1 MNFSI
6 AEIAAARIRSLEAG
20 APVLEL
26 LAEQRRGTAG
36 ATLKAI
42 GQMLC
47 VPVLSADELVA
58 VEPDFSVIAY
68 SDCVQRGLACCRH
81 RGEECLLLTDPFD
94 DESRWWAT
102 LRNARAATRLL
113 LTEPKTLTAWLTA
126 CEETLAALTLA
137 PRDRSAG
144 RSVSDATD
152 LTLATIGGESNLIVR
167 TVNSTLFDALKS
179 GASDIHL
186 ESDVSGLAVKFRL
199 DGVLVP
205 IGHLAG
211 VEQAAQIVSRV
222 KVLSELDIAERRIP
236 QDGRLSVTYRGRAID
251 VRVSVMPS
259 VHGEDVVLRI
269 LDRQHLS
276 ETLEGLSL
284 GKLGFDD
291 DTVTRFKRLC
301 AQPYGMVLV
310 TGPTGSG
317 KTTTLYAALI
327 ETRDPRE
334 KVITIEDPVEYHL
347 EGVLQI
353 PVNERKGL
361 SFAKGLRSILRH
373 DPDRI
378 LVGEIRDQETATIAV
393 QSALTGHLVYTTVHA
408 NNAFDVLSRFTQLGV
423 DGYELAAA
431 LNGVLAQ
438 RLLRMVCEG
447 CAEPIDEAQA
457 NQEARGVMDRWK
469 RPVRF
474 VKAVGCLHCRGTGYR
489 GRRAIGELLLM
500 TPELKGALANRRN
513 AADILSM
520 AATTGLV
527 TLREQALRLVGQ
539 GLTTMEE
546 ADRVTLAA

>member
-1 MNFSI
+1 MTVS
-6 AEIAAARIRSLEAG
+6 AVEIAKARARSLETG
-20 APVLEL
+20 TTVLSVL
-26 LAEQRRGTAG
+26 TDRRRSDAK
-36 ATLKAI
+36 ATLEAVGRLLGI
-42 GQMLC
+42 
-47 VPVLSADELVA
+47 PVLSAEDLMS
-58 VEPDFSVIAY
+58 VEADFSAIAFSY
-68 SDCVQRGLACCRH
+68 CVQRGLACVRH

-94 DESRWWAT
+94 EESRGWAG
-102 LRNARAATRLL
+102 LRNARAASRLL
-113 LTEPKTLTAWLTA
+113 LTQPELLTTWLAA
-126 CEETLAALTLA
+126 CEETLAALTFA
-137 PRDRSAG
+137 PREQGIHQTLPDG
-144 RSVSDATD
+144 TD
-152 LTLATIGGESNLIVR
+152 LTLAAIGGESNLIVR

-186 ESDVSGLAVKFRL
+186 ESDLSGLAVKFRL

-205 IGHLAG
+205 IGHLKG

-222 KVLSELDIAERRIP
+222 KVLSELDIAERRVP
-236 QDGRLSVTYRGRAID
+236 QDGRLSVTYRGRVID

-291 DTVTRFKRLC
+291 DTVARFKRLC

-438 RLLRMVCEG
+438 RLLRMVCEQ
-447 CAEPIDEAQA
+447 CVMPADEERAS
-457 NQEARGVMDRWK
+457 QEAKDVMARWGQ
-469 RPVRF
+469 PVRF
-474 VKAVGCLHCRGTGYR
+474 VEARGCPHCRGTGYR

-500 TPELKGALANRRN
+500 TPELKSALVTRRPTVDILALA
-513 AADILSM
+513 
-520 AATTGLV
+520 ATAGLI
-527 TLREQALRLVGQ
+527 TLREQALRLA
-539 GLTTMEE
+539 GLGRTTMEE